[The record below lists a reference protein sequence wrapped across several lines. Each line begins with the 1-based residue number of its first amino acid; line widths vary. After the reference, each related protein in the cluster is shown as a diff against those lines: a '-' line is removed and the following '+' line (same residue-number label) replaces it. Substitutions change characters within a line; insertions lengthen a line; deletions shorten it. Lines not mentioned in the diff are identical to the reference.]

1 MVRVRVPNRGEV
13 SAEQFKN
20 SLYFISEDRYQLYRG
35 FIDGGGNLSYGIQLS
50 QGQQM
55 TIGRIKGI
63 WSTGSALMIENERG
77 EKFKITE
84 DRAQPSVSRVY

>member
-1 MVRVRVPNRGEV
+1 MIRVKVPGKGEV

-20 SLYFISEDRYQLYRG
+20 SLYFLLDDRCQLYRG
-35 FIDGGGNLSYGIQLS
+35 YIDGGGNLSYGIQLS

-55 TIGRIKGI
+55 TIGRIRSI